1 LIDSF
6 VEYSG
11 TTVEPAEHDLWHT
24 LDVVPNSERRTV
36 SSLTETPNPSPLSPE
51 AVSVVRATAPVV
63 AAHAD
68 QITAHFYPR
77 MFAAHPAL
85 LRIFNQGNQATGEQ
99 SKALAGSVVAYAVQ
113 LIDPEA
119 PSFDHVMRRI
129 AYKHFSLGIRPE
141 QYTIVGEHLLASVG
155 EVLGD
160 AVTPEI
166 AAAWSEVYWLF
177 ALQLVAE
184 EARLYLQANVD
195 PTQPTR
201 PYGVVRR
208 IEETADV
215 ITLVLEPADG
225 RPLPAIA
232 PGQYVSVFVDLP
244 DGDRQPRQYT
254 VSSTAVRT
262 RLQITVRRVRG
273 ANGAPDGRVSSH
285 LHDRVE
291 IGDVLDVSAPAGDF
305 VLTPAESPILLASA
319 GAGITT
325 VLPIVEQIAR
335 TQPQRTVIVA
345 HADRRAQDHA
355 LRETV
360 LHLGREIDDFTSYAW
375 YETVDEGDTRSRR
388 GFMDLTDVPLPDDI
402 QVFTC
407 GPLPFMRHVRST
419 LLSRGVP
426 AARIRYEVFG
436 PDLWAAQTAPD
447 SGS

>member
-1 LIDSF
+1 M
-6 VEYSG
+6 
-11 TTVEPAEHDLWHT
+11 
-24 LDVVPNSERRTV
+24 
-36 SSLTETPNPSPLSPE
+36 SSLTDASSSSLLSPQ
-51 AVSVVRATAPVV
+51 ALSVVQATAPVV

-77 MFAAHPAL
+77 MFNAYPEL
-85 LRIFNQGNQATGEQ
+85 LRLFNQGNQATGEQ
-99 SKALAGSVVAYAVQ
+99 SKALASSVVAYAVQ

-119 PSFDHVMRRI
+119 PPFDHVMRRI
-129 AYKHFSLGIRPE
+129 AYKHVSLGIRPE

-184 EARLYLQANVD
+184 EARLYQQANVD
-195 PTQPTR
+195 PAQPTR
-201 PYGVVRR
+201 PYRVIRR
-208 IEETADV
+208 IDETADV
-215 ITLVLEPADG
+215 ISLVLEPTDG
-225 RPLPAIA
+225 GSLPAIA

-273 ANGAPDGRVSSH
+273 INGAPDGQVSSY
-285 LHDRVE
+285 LHDQVKV
-291 IGDVLDVSAPAGDF
+291 GDVLDVSAPAGDF
-305 VLTPAESPILLASA
+305 VLTPTESPLLLASA

-335 TQPQRTVIVA
+335 TQPQRQVIVA

-355 LRETV
+355 LRDTV
-360 LHLGREIDDFTSYAW
+360 LHLGREIDDFTSYTW
-375 YETVDEGDTRSRR
+375 YETLDEGDTRSRQ
-388 GFMDLTDVPLPDDI
+388 GFMDLTEVPLPEEV

-419 LLSRGVP
+419 LLGRGVP

-436 PDLWAAQTAPD
+436 PDLWAAQTSPD
-447 SGS
+447 S

>member
-1 LIDSF
+1 
-6 VEYSG
+6 
-11 TTVEPAEHDLWHT
+11 
-24 LDVVPNSERRTV
+24 V
-36 SSLTETPNPSPLSPE
+36 SSLTDASNSSLLSPE
-51 AVSVVRATAPVV
+51 SLSVVQATAPVV

-77 MFAAHPAL
+77 MFNAHPEL
-85 LRIFNQGNQATGEQ
+85 LRVFNQGNQATGEQ

-113 LIDPEA
+113 LIDPET

-129 AYKHFSLGIRPE
+129 AYKHVSLGNRPE
-141 QYTIVGEHLLASVG
+141 QYMIVGEHLLASVG

-184 EARLYLQANVD
+184 EARLYQQASVD
-195 PTQPTR
+195 PAQPTR
-201 PYGVVRR
+201 PYRVVRR

-215 ITLVLEPADG
+215 ISLVLEPADG
-225 RPLPAIA
+225 GPLPAIA

-273 ANGAPDGRVSSH
+273 VDGAPDGRVSSY
-285 LHDRVE
+285 LHDQVKV
-291 IGDVLDVSAPAGDF
+291 GDVLDVSAPAGDF
-305 VLTPAESPILLASA
+305 VLTPADSPLLLATA

-325 VLPIVEQIAR
+325 ALPIVEQIAR
-335 TQPQRTVIVA
+335 TQPQRKVIVA

-355 LRETV
+355 LRDTV
-360 LHLGREIDDFTSYAW
+360 LHLGREIDDFTSYTW
-375 YETVDEGDTRSRR
+375 YEAVDEGDNRSHQ
-388 GFMDLTDVPLPDDI
+388 GFMDLTEISLPDDI

-419 LLSRGVP
+419 LLGRGVP

-436 PDLWAAQTAPD
+436 PDLWAAQASPD
-447 SGS
+447 S

>member
-1 LIDSF
+1 
-6 VEYSG
+6 
-11 TTVEPAEHDLWHT
+11 
-24 LDVVPNSERRTV
+24 
-36 SSLTETPNPSPLSPE
+36 
-51 AVSVVRATAPVV
+51 
-63 AAHAD
+63 
-68 QITAHFYPR
+68 
-77 MFAAHPAL
+77 M
-85 LRIFNQGNQATGEQ
+85 
-99 SKALAGSVVAYAVQ
+99 AGSVVAYAVQ
-113 LIDPEA
+113 LIDPDA

-129 AYKHFSLGIRPE
+129 AFKHVSLGIRPE
-141 QYTIVGEHLLASVG
+141 QYTIVGQHLLASVA

-160 AVTPEI
+160 AVTPEV
-166 AAAWSEVYWLF
+166 AAAWGEVYWLF
-177 ALQLVAE
+177 AVQLVAE
-184 EARLYLQANVD
+184 EARLYQQANVD
-195 PTQPTR
+195 PDQPTR
-201 PYGVVRR
+201 PYRVVRR

-215 ITLVLEPADG
+215 ITLVLEPTDG
-225 RPLPAIA
+225 PLPTSA
-232 PGQYVSVFVDLP
+232 PGQYVSVFVNLP

-285 LHDRVE
+285 LHDHVE

-305 VLTPAESPILLASA
+305 VLTPTESPILLASA

-325 VLPIVEQIAR
+325 VLPIVEHIAR

-345 HADRRAQDHA
+345 HADHRAQDHA

-375 YETVDEGDTRSRR
+375 YETVDDGDTRSRQ
-388 GFMDLTDVPLPDDI
+388 GFMDLTDIPLPDDI
-402 QVFTC
+402 HVFTC

-436 PDLWAAQTAPD
+436 PDLWAAQTSPD
-447 SGS
+447 SGT

>member
-1 LIDSF
+1 
-6 VEYSG
+6 
-11 TTVEPAEHDLWHT
+11 
-24 LDVVPNSERRTV
+24 
-36 SSLTETPNPSPLSPE
+36 LSPE
-51 AVSVVRATAPVV
+51 ALSVVRATAPVV
-63 AAHAD
+63 AEHAD

-77 MFAAHPAL
+77 MFAAHPEL
-85 LRIFNQGNQATGEQ
+85 LRVFNQGNQATGEQ

-113 LIDPEA
+113 LIDPDA

-129 AYKHFSLGIRPE
+129 AFKHVSLGIRPE
-141 QYTIVGEHLLASVG
+141 QYTIVGQHLLASVG

-160 AVTPEI
+160 AVTPEV
-166 AAAWSEVYWLF
+166 AAAWGEVHWLF
-177 ALQLVAE
+177 AVQLVAE
-184 EARLYLQANVD
+184 ETQIYQQPNGDPDHRQTLPRGAPHRGSRRRHRPGPQPTDGGRCRPARLAN
-195 PTQPTR
+195 TSRCSSTA
-201 PYGVVRR
+201 RR
-208 IEETADV
+208 
-215 ITLVLEPADG
+215 
-225 RPLPAIA
+225 R
-232 PGQYVSVFVDLP
+232 
-244 DGDRQPRQYT
+244 RHPRQST

-262 RLQITVRRVRG
+262 PLQITVRRVRG

-285 LHDRVE
+285 LHDHVE

-305 VLTPAESPILLASA
+305 VLTPTESPILLASA

-325 VLPIVEQIAR
+325 VLPIVEHIAR

-345 HADRRAQDHA
+345 HADQSAQDHA

-375 YETVDEGDTRSRR
+375 YETVDDGDTRSRQ
-388 GFMDLTDVPLPDDI
+388 GFMDLTDIPLPDDI

-436 PDLWAAQTAPD
+436 PDLWAAQTSPD
-447 SGS
+447 SGT

>member
-1 LIDSF
+1 M
-6 VEYSG
+6 
-11 TTVEPAEHDLWHT
+11 
-24 LDVVPNSERRTV
+24 
-36 SSLTETPNPSPLSPE
+36 SSLADAANPSLLSPE
-51 AVSVVRATAPVV
+51 NLNVVRATAPVV

-77 MFAAHPAL
+77 MFAAHPEL
-85 LRIFNQGNQATGEQ
+85 LRVFNQGNQATGEQ

-113 LIDPEA
+113 LIDPQA
-119 PSFDHVMRRI
+119 PPFDHVMRRI
-129 AYKHFSLGIRPE
+129 AFKHVSLGIRPE
-141 QYTIVGEHLLASVG
+141 QYTIVGQHLLASVG

-160 AVTPEI
+160 AVTPEV

-177 ALQLVAE
+177 AVQLVAE
-184 EARLYLQANVD
+184 EARLYQQAKVD
-195 PTQPTR
+195 PAQPTR
-201 PYGVVRR
+201 PYRVVRR

-215 ITLVLEPADG
+215 ITLVLEPTEG
-225 RPLPAIA
+225 PLPTSA

-244 DGDRQPRQYT
+244 GGDRQPRQYT

-285 LHDRVE
+285 LHDHVE
-291 IGDVLDVSAPAGDF
+291 IGDVLDVSGPAGDF
-305 VLTPAESPILLASA
+305 VLTPTESPILLASA

-325 VLPIVEQIAR
+325 VLPIVEHIAR

-345 HADRRAQDHA
+345 HADHRAQDHA

-375 YETVDEGDTRSRR
+375 YETVDDGDTRSRQ
-388 GFMDLTDVPLPDDI
+388 GFMDLTDIPLPDDI

-436 PDLWAAQTAPD
+436 PDLWAAQTSPD
-447 SGS
+447 SGT